1 METNKEKFLYAMAL
15 LWAIGALYRGAI
27 LQDCLPGL
35 FALGMA
41 LVHILLIISL
51 NMSKRDS
58 HV

>member
-27 LQDCLPGL
+27 LQDWLPGL

-51 NMSKRDS
+51 NMSERDS